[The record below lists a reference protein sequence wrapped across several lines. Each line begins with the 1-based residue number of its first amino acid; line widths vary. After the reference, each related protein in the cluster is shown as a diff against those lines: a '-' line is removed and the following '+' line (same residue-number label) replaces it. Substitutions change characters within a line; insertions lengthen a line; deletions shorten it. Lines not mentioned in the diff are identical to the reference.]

1 MINILELLNTRR
13 RHLDAQYKRTAS
25 ISTYTRRSEVT
36 NLIALVK
43 ERRTHATE
51 CPTCGRMASPLV
63 GDASPANDG
72 GYVDG
77 GGV

>member
-1 MINILELLNTRR
+1 MNILELLNTRR
-13 RHLDAQYKRTAS
+13 RHLDEQYKREAS

-36 NLIALVK
+36 NLIATIK
-43 ERRTHATE
+43 ERRTHAAE
-51 CPTCGRMASPLV
+51 CPTCGCMASPLA
-63 GDASPANDG
+63 GDTSTANDG